1 MILDRLETYDGH
13 TIYWVHETGENTIYE
28 EDLFHCEYNLMDFI
42 SEKLRGGDWDID
54 DIVNHCEC
62 DIDLIDLHREVLLE
76 ESEYIYR
83 YSYNE
88 YFKGIS
94 DNDLIEMCQEYIT
107 SDKNKV
113 NKFVIGI
120 DINKEDVESIENGD
134 NMGLVISILESKI
147 AFDIGIVISGS

>member
-1 MILDRLETYDGH
+1 MILDRLETHDGH
-13 TIYWVHETGENTIYE
+13 TIYWVHESGENTIYE

-42 SEKLRGGDWDID
+42 SDKLRGGNWDID

-62 DIDLIDLHREVLLE
+62 DIDLIDLHKEVLLE

-107 SDKNKV
+107 SDM
-113 NKFVIGI
+113 
-120 DINKEDVESIENGD
+120 DKEDIESIEDGD
-134 NMGLVISILESKI
+134 NMDLVISILENNIK
-147 AFDIGIVISGS
+147 GIEIES

>member
-1 MILDRLETYDGH
+1 MILDRLETSDGF
-13 TIYWVHETGENTIYE
+13 TIYWVHESGENTIYE

-42 SEKLRGGDWDID
+42 SDKLRTGNWDID
-54 DIVNHCEC
+54 EIVNHCEC
-62 DIDLIDLHREVLLE
+62 DIDLIDLHKEVLLE

-107 SDKNKV
+107 PDMEDEYLKNIEDGEEID
-113 NKFVIGI
+113 FVISVLEDKIKGI
-120 DINKEDVESIENGD
+120 EIES
-134 NMGLVISILESKI
+134 
-147 AFDIGIVISGS
+147 